1 MGFTAVAMLA
11 AYSVQVC
18 RVGCTSL
25 SCLRKRMSRGICQHS
40 SDPPAPHIAHYAM
53 DISSSNSNLWP
64 AVRARD
70 QEANMN
76 KMIPPYARVMGPNYG
91 FHDDFP
97 DEVSY
102 DDF

>member
-1 MGFTAVAMLA
+1 MVFTAVAMPA

-25 SCLRKRMSRGICQHS
+25 SCLRGRMSIGIGQHS

-53 DISSSNSNLWP
+53 DISSSNSNLWS

-70 QEANMN
+70 YEANRFEI
-76 KMIPPYARVMGPNYG
+76 IPPFARPLCCC
-91 FHDDFP
+91 
-97 DEVSY
+97 DEGEKS
-102 DDF
+102 